1 MESHMP
7 LGYGLRPFDLLL
19 RSTLYGRISSPQ
31 EIEQALVFA
40 IRLCIITKIKKELKA
55 VMTC

>member
-1 MESHMP
+1 MP

>member
-1 MESHMP
+1 MKDNGVTYDPALWFETF
-7 LGYGLRPFDLLL
+7 RLL

-40 IRLCIITKIKKELKA
+40 IRLSLMIKIKKGLKA
-55 VMTC
+55 V

>member
-1 MESHMP
+1 MTLH
-7 LGYGLRPFDLLL
+7 YDLRDLSRLL
-19 RSTLYGRISSPQ
+19 CTTLYGRISSPQ

-40 IRLCIITKIKKELKA
+40 IRLSLMIKIKKELKA